1 MPEIKIISG
10 GSIKTVNA
18 EKGTPLSKIL
28 KENDTAAEHP
38 CGGLGICK
46 KCTVTVN
53 GKEELSCRYIVE
65 DDITVVLPEKQNI
78 VSVSGARESGR
89 LTENVCL
96 CLDIGTTTLAL
107 AIVSLD
113 EKSVVKIVTRSNP
126 QRAFGA
132 DVISR
137 IDYCRKNGVNDLH
150 RTIVD
155 AVNAMIDE
163 LLVGEFAGAKT
174 EKLYV
179 AGNTT
184 MLHLFFGVDCS
195 SLGESPYTPAFLD
208 GKDISAGNIG
218 IVRVSE
224 IISLP
229 NLSAFVGADIVAGL
243 NYVGLP
249 ESGKYNLLID
259 LGTNAEVVMFTENKF
274 LCTTAAAGPCFEG
287 ANISCGMSAVE
298 GAIYAYEE
306 GGKYAVIGNKE
317 ARGMCA
323 TGLIDVICELVKDGT
338 IEDSGYME
346 DEEFEISDKVSL
358 SGEDVRQF
366 QLAKSAV
373 YSAVLSLMKIGG
385 VSFDDIEKMYVSGGF
400 SAKMKID
407 NAVYVGLLPK
417 ELKDRFSPINNSSL
431 LGTVKFALENSDLSS
446 ISASSKYIDLS
457 ANPIFSELFIEN
469 MFFE

>member
-10 GSIKTVNA
+10 GTIKTVNA

-38 CGGLGICK
+38 CGGMGICK
-46 KCTVTVN
+46 KCTVSVN
-53 GKEELSCRYIVE
+53 GKQELSCRYTVE
-65 DDITVVLPEKQNI
+65 DDITVVLPEKKDI
-78 VSVSGARESGR
+78 ISVSGANESEK

-107 AIVSLD
+107 ALVSLD
-113 EKSVVKIVTRSNP
+113 DKSVVKINTRSNP

-137 IDYCRKNGVNDLH
+137 IDYCRKNSVDDMH
-150 RTIVD
+150 RTIID
-155 AVNAMIDE
+155 AVNSMIE
-163 LLVGEFAGAKT
+163 KLLVGELAGAKP

-184 MLHLFFGVDCS
+184 MLHIFFGVDCS
-195 SLGESPYTPAFLD
+195 SLGESPYTPAFLE
-208 GKDISAGNIG
+208 GKRVPAEELG
-218 IVRVSE
+218 INTVSE

-229 NLSAFVGADIVAGL
+229 NIAAFVGADIVAGL
-243 NYVGLP
+243 NFVGLP
-249 ESGKYNLLID
+249 ENGKYNLLVD
-259 LGTNAEVVMFTENKF
+259 LGTNAEVVLFTENNF

-298 GAIYAYEE
+298 GAIYAYDGEGNYSVI
-306 GGKYAVIGNKE
+306 GGKE
-317 ARGMCA
+317 ALGICA
-323 TGLIDVICELVKDGT
+323 TGLIDMICELVKREV

-346 DEEFEISDKVSL
+346 CEQFEISDKVSL
-358 SGEDVRQF
+358 FAEDVRQF

-373 YSAVLSLMKIGG
+373 YSAILSLMEIGG
-385 VSFDDIEKMYVSGGF
+385 VSFDDIAKMYVSGGF
-400 SAKMKID
+400 SAKMDIN
-407 NAVYVGLLPK
+407 NAVYVGLLPR
-417 ELKDRFSPINNSSL
+417 ELKDRFCPINNSSL
-431 LGTVKFALENSDLSS
+431 LGTVKLALEENDLSVFTKD
-446 ISASSKYIDLS
+446 ARYIDLS
-457 ANPIFSELFIEN
+457 SNPIFSELFIEN

>member
-1 MPEIKIISG
+1 MPQIKIISG
-10 GSIKTVNA
+10 GNIKTVNA

-46 KCTVTVN
+46 KCTVNVN
-53 GKEELSCRYIVE
+53 GKDILSCRYTVE
-65 DDITVVLPEKQNI
+65 EDITVVIPEKQNI
-78 VSVSGARESGR
+78 VSVSGAEESGR

-113 EKSVVKIVTRSNP
+113 EKNIVKIVTRSNP

-137 IDYCRKNGVNDLH
+137 IDYCRKNGVDDLH
-150 RTIVD
+150 RTIVE
-155 AVNAMIDE
+155 AVNNMIDE
-163 LLVGEFAGAKT
+163 LLDGGFANASP

-195 SLGESPYTPAFLD
+195 SMGESPYTPAFLE
-208 GKDISAGNIG
+208 GKRISAEDIRIKKVN
-218 IVRVSE
+218 E

-259 LGTNAEVVMFTENKF
+259 LGTNAEVVMFTENNF

-306 GGKYAVIGNKE
+306 GGAYSVIGNTQ

-323 TGLIDVICELVKDGT
+323 TGLIDIVSELVKSEV

-346 DEEFEISDKVSL
+346 DEEFEISEKVSL
-358 SGEDVRQF
+358 TGEDVRQF

-373 YSAVLSLMKIGG
+373 YSAVLSLMEIGG
-385 VSFDDIEKMYVSGGF
+385 VSFDEIEKMYVSGGF
-400 SAKMKID
+400 SAKMRID
-407 NAVYVGLLPK
+407 NAVHIGLLPK

-431 LGTVKFALENSDLSS
+431 LGTVKFALEENDLSL
-446 ISASSKYIDLS
+446 ISAYSKYIDLS

>member
-10 GSIKTVNA
+10 GNVKTVNA

-53 GKEELSCRYIVE
+53 GKQELSCRYTVE
-65 DDITVVLPEKQNI
+65 EDIAVVVPEKQDI
-78 VSVSGARESGR
+78 VSVSGANESEK

-107 AIVSLD
+107 ALVSLD
-113 EKSVVKIVTRSNP
+113 DKGVVKIVTRSNP

-150 RTIVD
+150 RTIID
-155 AVNAMIDE
+155 AVNSMIDE
-163 LLVGEFAGAKT
+163 LLVGEFAKAKT
-174 EKLYV
+174 DKLYV

-195 SLGESPYTPAFLD
+195 SLGESPYTPAFLE
-208 GKDISAGNIG
+208 GKNVPAEELG
-218 IVRVSE
+218 IKRVSE
-224 IISLP
+224 IASLP
-229 NLSAFVGADIVAGL
+229 NISAFVGADIVAGL
-243 NYVGLP
+243 NYVGMP

-259 LGTNAEVVMFTENKF
+259 LGTNAEVVLFSEKNF

-298 GAIYAYEE
+298 GAIYSYGAD
-306 GGKYAVIGNKE
+306 GSYAVIGNKE
-317 ARGMCA
+317 AVGICA
-323 TGLIDVICELVKDGT
+323 TGLIDMICELVKSEV

-346 DEEFEISDKVSL
+346 DDEFEISEKVSL

-373 YSAVLSLMKIGG
+373 YSAVLSLMEIGG
-385 VSFDDIEKMYVSGGF
+385 VSFDDIAKMYVSGGF
-400 SAKMKID
+400 SAKMDIN
-407 NAVYVGLLPK
+407 NAVDVGLLPR

-431 LGTVKFALENSDLSS
+431 LGTVKFACEENDLSEFVGK
-446 ISASSKYIDLS
+446 AKYIDLS
-457 ANPIFSELFIEN
+457 SNPIFSELFIEN